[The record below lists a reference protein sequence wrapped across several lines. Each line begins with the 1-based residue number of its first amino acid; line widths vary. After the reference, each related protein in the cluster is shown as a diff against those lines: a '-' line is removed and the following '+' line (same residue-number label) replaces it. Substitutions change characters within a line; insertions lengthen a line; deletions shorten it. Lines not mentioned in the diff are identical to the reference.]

1 MNRVNALKI
10 ARCEVGVSRHVPIT
24 HLNSASIF
32 ETQQGMVGSVLKIKG
47 IPFDTETPATLNQHQ
62 HGWHQALMA
71 LDERF
76 CVYVTVHRHLVNSK
90 LKGHFTNAFSGAL
103 DTAYQ
108 AQFQSRKLYTND
120 IYLTVLYKGITTGRV
135 GKSIKIFKQ
144 LQNKIIKSA
153 RTEQRS
159 LQIKRLTQAVQQ
171 LKTTLAAFQPKV
183 LGERDDEAGYSEL
196 LDFLSIVLN
205 ARSKVKFKRPLHAE
219 GPISHGIKANP
230 KMRALYP
237 EGNLAQVL
245 SAKQILFGQY
255 IQFQGAT
262 PDDTH
267 FAALITIKRYGTQ
280 SNAVMFDPLLTL
292 NSTLISTHSFAMEA
306 KDVALHKMRRHII
319 KMRSVNDPAESQI
332 DALHVAQD
340 MLASDHLTMGYH
352 HNTVML
358 LADSI
363 PALETAVNKTIKA
376 YADAG
381 FAAIRETLG
390 QEPAFWAQVPGNLSY
405 ITRSSLISSC
415 NFIDFCSLH
424 NYRTGFRDGNHL
436 GSAVTLLETL
446 SRTPYFFNYHTQG
459 SKDNPSKGHAMMTG
473 GNNSGKTVTLCFL
486 DAEMNRYG
494 GRTFAFDRDRG
505 MEIYIRASGGYYAIL
520 SPDHADSIA
529 FNPLQLDDT
538 PKNRQFCLDWFA
550 QLVKNEQ
557 EVTLDAELLAPL
569 KECIHYAF
577 DQLAK
582 EHRQLSNIIKLIPI
596 DYPRWASLR
605 RWLKADHDHPAGEYA
620 YLFDNPQDKL
630 NLYDKMGFD
639 LTHFLDNESRT
650 ILTPVMMYLF
660 HRIEQSLDGTLT
672 SILLDEGWQYLDNP
686 YWQAKLKRWLPT
698 LRKLNCHIVLATQ
711 SPASIVESPI
721 KHVFLDNCATQL
733 YFANP
738 QARKEHYID
747 GLNLTDSE
755 FQAIKNNYPNS
766 RLFLVKQEHESA
778 LCRINLSQMPDTL
791 AVLSANKKTVSL
803 LDSILSEVGDDP
815 KVWLPVFHERRE
827 AL

>member
-1 MNRVNALKI
+1 MNRVNALKL
-10 ARCEVGVSRHVPIT
+10 AHREVGISRHVPIT

-76 CVYVTVHRHLVNSK
+76 CIYVTMHRHRVSSELQ
-90 LKGHFTNAFSGAL
+90 GHFNNAFAKEL

-108 AQFQSRKLYTND
+108 SQFASRNLYTND
-120 IYLTVLYKGITTGRV
+120 IYLTILYKGITTGRV
-135 GKSIKIFKQ
+135 GKGIKLFKQ
-144 LQNKIIKSA
+144 LQNKTIKTA
-153 RTEQRS
+153 RSTQREF
-159 LQIKRLTQAVQQ
+159 QIKQLTQAVQQ
-171 LKTTLAAFQPKV
+171 LKATLVAFQPRI
-183 LGERDDEAGYSEL
+183 LGEKDKAVGHSEL
-196 LDFLSIVLN
+196 LAFLSIVPN
-205 ARSKVKFKRPLHAE
+205 AGFKVSFKAPHHAM
-219 GPISHGIKANP
+219 GPISHGIKANS
-230 KMRALYP
+230 KMVSLYP
-237 EGNLAQVL
+237 EGHLAQVL
-245 SAKQILFGQY
+245 SAKQILFGRY

-280 SNAVMFDPLLTL
+280 SSAVMFDPLLKL
-292 NSTLISTHSFAMEA
+292 DSTLISTHSFAMEA
-306 KDVALHKMRRHII
+306 KDVALHKIRRHVI
-319 KMRSVNDPAESQI
+319 KMRSINDPAESQI

-358 LADSI
+358 LAESI
-363 PALETAVNKTIKA
+363 PALETAINKTIKA

-381 FAAIRETLG
+381 FAAIKETLG
-390 QEPAFWAQVPGNLSY
+390 QEPAFWAQVPGNLAY
-405 ITRSSLISSC
+405 ITRSSLISSR
-415 NFIDFCSLH
+415 NFIDFCPLH
-424 NYRTGFRDGNHL
+424 NYRAGFRDKNHL

-459 SKDNPSKGHAMMTG
+459 SKDNPSKGHTMMTG

-486 DAEMNRYG
+486 DAQMNRYG

-538 PKNRQFCLDWFA
+538 PKNRQFCLDWLA
-550 QLVKNEQ
+550 QLVKKEQ
-557 EVTLDAELLAPL
+557 ETTLDAELLSPL
-569 KECIHYAF
+569 RDCIHYAF

-605 RWLKADHDHPAGEYA
+605 RWLKADNDHPAGEYA
-620 YLFDNPQDKL
+620 YLFDNPDDKL
-630 NLYDKMGFD
+630 NLHDKMGFD
-639 LTHFLDNESRT
+639 LTHFLDHEPRT

-686 YWQAKLKRWLPT
+686 YWQTKLKKWLPT
-698 LRKLNCHIVLATQ
+698 LRKLNCHVVLATQ

-747 GLNLTDSE
+747 GLNLTESE
-755 FQAIKNNYPNS
+755 FTAIKNNHPNS

-778 LCRINLSQMPDTL
+778 LCRVNLGQMPDTL

-803 LDSILSEVGDDP
+803 LDSIRSEVGDDP
-815 KVWLPVFHERRE
+815 TNWLPIFHERRKM
-827 AL
+827 L